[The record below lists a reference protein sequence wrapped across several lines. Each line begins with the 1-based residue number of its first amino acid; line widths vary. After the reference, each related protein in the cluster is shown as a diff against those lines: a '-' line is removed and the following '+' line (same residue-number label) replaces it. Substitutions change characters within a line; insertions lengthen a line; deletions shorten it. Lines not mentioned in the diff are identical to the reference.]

1 METAYVERRN
11 GGYRLSGTRV
21 SLDSIVHAFWRG
33 ETAESIAQSFPPVPL
48 EQIYGALAFY
58 LAHRSEVDADLAQ
71 ADAEF
76 AALRDEAKR
85 RDPMFFQRMADAR
98 RRAA

>member
-1 METAYVERRN
+1 METAYVEKLD

-21 SLDSIVHAFWRG
+21 SLDSIVLAFWRG
-33 ETAESIAQSFPPVPL
+33 ETAEIIAQAFPSVPL
-48 EQIYGALAFY
+48 EQIYGALAYY
-58 LAHRSEVDADLAQ
+58 LAHRSEVDVNLAQ

-76 AALRDEAKR
+76 AALRDEARR